1 MSLYLRSIFFAVALL
16 YIGNHCVVAQQ
27 HELHDNNI
35 HSLSVVSNN
44 DWQSPPVIELRG
56 RGFVDFDFD
65 DLSHVYRRLAYK
77 VEHCEADWSV
87 SQQLFESDYV
97 EGFYSG
103 NVIEDVTE
111 SLNTNTLYTHY
122 HFRIPNSNMRL
133 KLSGN
138 YRVTVY
144 DDNDEERPVATA
156 YFMVVDPRM
165 GVTLD
170 VTGNTDIGIHSAY
183 QQVSMDL
190 NYGSLRVT
198 YPETQLH
205 TYLVQNQK
213 WYDVRANA
221 PWQYMNND
229 GCRWEHCRQYIFH
242 GGNEYRKFEILD
254 VQAAALHVDNTRWDG
269 HDFIAML
276 DADVARRNYVYDED
290 ANGAF
295 YIRNRDNI
303 ENDRTC
309 EYLLINFTLPSAD
322 PLDGEV
328 YVNGQWAV
336 GGLIPRYKME
346 YDAEKQVYHTTLR
359 LKQGYYSYQ
368 YVLKKADGSI
378 VPVPSEGSYY
388 QTENAYQAFVYYR
401 EQGGRTDE
409 LVGYAQIKN

>member
-1 MSLYLRSIFFAVALL
+1 M
-16 YIGNHCVVAQQ
+16 
-27 HELHDNNI
+27 
-35 HSLSVVSNN
+35 
-44 DWQSPPVIELRG
+44 
-56 RGFVDFDFD
+56 
-65 DLSHVYRRLAYK
+65 
-77 VEHCEADWSV
+77 
-87 SQQLFESDYV
+87 
-97 EGFYSG
+97 
-103 NVIEDVTE
+103 
-111 SLNTNTLYTHY
+111 
-122 HFRIPNSNMRL
+122 
-133 KLSGN
+133 
-138 YRVTVY
+138 
-144 DDNDEERPVATA
+144 
-156 YFMVVDPRM
+156 
-165 GVTLD
+165 
-170 VTGNTDIGIHSAY
+170 
-183 QQVSMDL
+183 
-190 NYGSLRVT
+190 
-198 YPETQLH
+198 
-205 TYLVQNQK
+205 
-213 WYDVRANA
+213 
-221 PWQYMNND
+221 
-229 GCRWEHCRQYIFH
+229 
-242 GGNEYRKFEILD
+242 
-254 VQAAALHVDNTRWDG
+254 
-269 HDFIAML
+269 
-276 DADVARRNYVYDED
+276 YDED